1 MSIQLLLKLSYSNG
15 VVKMSSTKKLIKNKV
30 TFNGWLALNIPMML
44 IIIDIT
50 KKVAPGKYQK
60 LKPLSLYKLVNIVV

>member
-1 MSIQLLLKLSYSNG
+1 
-15 VVKMSSTKKLIKNKV
+15 MSSTKKLIKNKV